1 MPARTDIERVMV
13 IGSGPII
20 IGQAAEFDYAGTQAC
35 QALKSEGYKV
45 ILVNSNP
52 ATIMTDS
59 NMADRVYIEPLQI
72 DVIQNIMIEERVDAL
87 LATLGGQTGLNFAME
102 LSENGFLEKHNIKL
116 LGTTAEGIFRGED
129 REAFRAAMM
138 KINEPCIPSGT
149 AGSVEECLQ
158 MADKIGYPVIV
169 RPAFTLGGTGGG
181 IAADEKSLR
190 EFAASGLAASRV
202 HQVLIERSIAG
213 WKEIEFEAVR
223 DAAGN
228 AITICSMENLDPVG
242 VHTGD
247 SIVIAPAQT
256 LHDLEYQKL
265 RSSALKIVNELGI
278 VGGCNVQFAQH
289 PTTAE
294 YAVIEVNP
302 RLSRSSALASKA
314 TGYPIAKVAS
324 KIAAGYTLDEIPN
337 AVTGTTS
344 ACFEPAIDYIVMKI
358 PKWPF
363 DKFVK
368 ARRTLGTQMKATGE
382 IMAIGNTVEAA
393 LLKAIRSLELGLQ
406 GLHLPALAQ
415 LNDEM
420 LWLKICT
427 ADDTRLFSLAEG
439 LRRGFSIDEIYDRT
453 MIDKFFLCKID
464 NIVNTEQKLL
474 LSKGNCDF
482 ELINNAM
489 KMGFNN
495 SWIAQLSGLDR
506 EEIVRLR
513 AANNQ
518 TQTYK
523 MVDTCAGEYD
533 AITPY
538 FYSTTDINNEAKRTE
553 RKKVLV
559 IGSGPIRIGQGI
571 EFDYCSVHSVWALRE
586 LGYEAIIANNNPE
599 TVSTDFDTSDRLY
612 FEPLTADDVEAII
625 ANEKPDGC
633 ICQFGGQTAIK
644 LIKKISDLG
653 VPILGTS
660 ADMVDAAEDRKR
672 FDEILEVCGI
682 DRPAGTTVTSTEE
695 ALAAASDLGYPVLVR
710 PSYVLGGQGM
720 AIVHNDEDMIEY
732 MRIINMVEQEH
743 PILVDKYLMGVELEV
758 DAVSDGENILIPGIM
773 EHLERAG
780 VHSGDSISIFP
791 AYIPDRVRDT
801 IVEYTSRIAKE
812 MNIIGLINIQF
823 ILFNDKIYII
833 EVNPRSS
840 RTVPYISKVTGIPIV
855 NLATRIMLGA
865 KLVDF
870 SYGTGLFARYPAVY
884 AIKAPVFSFEKLHDV
899 DTNLGPEMKSTGEV
913 LGLSTT
919 YSEAMYKA
927 ILASGFRFPAA
938 GAGVLMTVADNDKS
952 DLVPLAEKLSAM
964 GYELYGTGGTA
975 NYLNKHGIPCSSVRK
990 MEENSPNVVDLID
1003 QGRVKLLI
1011 NTESPHG
1018 QLGGLNGFKLRR
1030 RAIEHGVATI
1040 TSLDTL
1046 VAVTE
1051 CLQRKLN
1058 PQDLKTWEISKFAEI
1073 VKQTRHN
1080 CLPLNELPLDNV
1092 MLKK

>member
-1 MPARTDIERVMV
+1 MPRRNDIKRVLV

-35 QALKSEGYKV
+35 QALKAEGYEV
-45 ILVNSNP
+45 VLVNSNP

-59 NMADRVYIEPLQI
+59 NMADKVFLEPLQI
-72 DVIQNIMIEERVDAL
+72 DVIQRILLTEKIDGL

-102 LSENGFLEKHNIKL
+102 LSENGFLQKHDIRL
-116 LGTTAEGIFRGED
+116 LGTSADGIFKGED
-129 REAFRAAMM
+129 REAFRAAMLN
-138 KINEPCIPSGT
+138 INEPCIPSGT
-149 AGSVEECLQ
+149 ASSVDECLRL
-158 MADKIGYPVIV
+158 AAEIGYPVIV

-181 IAADEKSLR
+181 IADNEEELR
-190 EFAASGLAASRV
+190 HFAESGLAASRV
-202 HQVLIERSIAG
+202 RQVLIERSIAG

-223 DAAGN
+223 DAVGN

-265 RSSALKIVNELGI
+265 RSSALKIVHELGI

-289 PTTAE
+289 PVTAE

-324 KIAAGYTLDEIPN
+324 RIAVGYTLDEIPN
-337 AVTGTTS
+337 EVTGSTS
-344 ACFEPAIDYIVMKI
+344 ACFEPAIDYVVVKI

-363 DKFVK
+363 DKFVN

-382 IMAIGNTVEAA
+382 IMAIGNCVEAA
-393 LLKAIRSLELGLQ
+393 LMKAIRSLELGLQ
-406 GLHLPALAQ
+406 GMYQPALAN
-415 LNDEM
+415 LDDSA
-420 LWLKICT
+420 LWARIQK
-427 ADDTRLFSLAEG
+427 ADDMRLFTLAEG
-439 LRRGFSIDEIYDRT
+439 LRRGFHPDTIYERT
-453 MIDKFFLCKID
+453 WIDKFFLYKILH
-464 NIVNTEQKLL
+464 IVQIEQQLL
-474 LSKGNCDF
+474 DQPDVSDLVFSTAVGMSFSDR
-482 ELINNAM
+482 
-489 KMGFNN
+489 
-495 SWIAQLSGLDR
+495 WISQLTGMSPAAVVDRRKALGLK
-506 EEIVRLR
+506 IS
-513 AANNQ
+513 
-518 TQTYK
+518 YK

-533 AITPY
+533 AVTPY
-538 FYSTTDINNEAKRTE
+538 FYSTTDSNNEALPTN

-586 LGYEAIIANNNPE
+586 MGYEAIIANNNPE
-599 TVSTDFDTSDRLY
+599 TVSTDYDTTDRLY
-612 FEPLTADDVEAII
+612 FEPLTPDDVKAII
-625 ANEKPDGC
+625 ENEKPDGA

-644 LIKKISDLG
+644 LIKSISDLG
-653 VPILGTS
+653 LPILGTS
-660 ADMVDAAEDRKR
+660 ADMVDAAEDRER
-672 FDEILEVCGI
+672 FDKILEKCDI
-682 DRPAGTTVTSTEE
+682 QRPEGTTVMTAQE
-695 ALAAASDLGYPVLVR
+695 ALAAAAALAYPVLVR

-720 AIVHNDEDMIEY
+720 AIVYNDEDMIEY
-732 MRIINMVEQEH
+732 MRIINLVEQEH
-743 PILVDKYLMGVELEV
+743 PILIDKYLMGVELEV
-758 DAVSDGENILIPGIM
+758 DAVSDGEAILIPGIM

-791 AYIPDRVRDT
+791 AYIPDKIRDI
-801 IVEYTSRIAKE
+801 IVDYTGRIARE

-823 ILFNDKIYII
+823 ILFNDEVYII

-865 KLVDF
+865 RLSDF
-870 SYGTGLFARYPAVY
+870 PYGTGLYARYPAVY

-899 DTNLGPEMKSTGEV
+899 DTSLGPEMKSTGEV
-913 LGLSTT
+913 LGLSTK

-927 ILASGFRFPAA
+927 ILASNFKFPGA
-938 GAGVLMTVADNDKS
+938 GAGILLTVCDSDKP
-952 DLVPLAEKLSAM
+952 DLVPLASRLLDM
-964 GYELYGTGGTA
+964 GYDLYGTGGTA
-975 NYLNKHGIPCSSVRK
+975 NYLNKYGIACSIARK
-990 MEENSPNVVDLID
+990 VEEGKPDVISMID
-1003 QGRVKLLI
+1003 DGRIKLLI

-1018 QLGGLNGFKLRR
+1018 RLSGFNGFKLRR
-1030 RAIEHGVATI
+1030 RATEHGVAVI

-1051 CLQRKLN
+1051 CLERNLN
-1058 PQDLKTWEISKFAEI
+1058 PQDLALYEISEFAQI
-1073 VKQTRHN
+1073 VHETRHN
-1080 CLPLNELPLDNV
+1080 SLPLNELPMNNE